1 MKSFKILMMAVL
13 TIVSVSV
20 YAQTS
25 TSHSVALI
33 DRLGICQRVGTS
45 LNLTPKE
52 KMKME
57 VMKIYIS
64 PNAVTSDM
72 ICNLSNNVATLNL
85 TAKEKMKMEAM
96 KIATFP
102 LNPYVTNG
110 KNYICPKESMDL
122 KAMNMDS
129 ICPWVNVSTGDKQ
142 FSCLYCSSALNL
154 SPKERMKREAVKM

>member
-1 MKSFKILMMAVL
+1 MMAVL
-13 TIVSVSV
+13 TIVSVSL

-45 LNLTPKE
+45 LNLTPKD

-57 VMKIYIS
+57 TMKINVS
-64 PNAVTSDM
+64 PNEVTNDM

-85 TAKEKMKMEAM
+85 SAKEKMKTEAM

-102 LNPYVTNG
+102 LNADVTNG
-110 KNYICPKESMDL
+110 KNYICPKNGMDL
-122 KAMNMDS
+122 KEMNNYI
-129 ICPWVNVSTGDKQ
+129 ICPWVNVSSGKNQ
-142 FSCLYCSSALNL
+142 FSCLYCSSVLNL
-154 SPKERMKREAVKM
+154 SPKEKMKREAVKM